1 MPTLS
6 LAITKMAGMA
16 LAIIF
21 AAPPGAVDMAGA
33 GVIHLE
39 VGAPWGSGTQALVV
53 TAAFMAHI
61 LRPDHM
67 GVATKWPPRGLS
79 DGRGRHLT

>member
-1 MPTLS
+1 
-6 LAITKMAGMA
+6 MA

-33 GVIHLE
+33 GVIYLE
-39 VGAPWGSGTQALVV
+39 VGAPWVSGTRVLVV
-53 TAAFMAHI
+53 AAALMARI

-67 GVATKWPPRGLS
+67 GVATETHGCLS
-79 DGRGRHLT
+79 WRR